1 MTPRHRNRFDGQ
13 FNGRLIEMMESP
25 AYRVLSLS
33 AHRVLDRICIELG
46 HHGGADGTKLPVT
59 YEQFM
64 EYGVHRHAIA
74 PAIRELEA
82 LGFIE
87 VTQRGKPSA
96 GEFRLP
102 NLFRLTWAVCHST
115 KPTHEWKRIPDI
127 ETAELW
133 AKAARKAKTGTKKQK
148 SSGGNHHCA
157 TPLNHHCNG
166 HSPPPKT
173 ITTVPPPLSIT
184 TSILPVGGLTCGS
197 TGH

>member
-1 MTPRHRNRFDGQ
+1 MPPRHRNRFDGQ

-59 YEQFM
+59 YEHFM

-96 GEFRLP
+96 GATDRNVGE
-102 NLFRLTWAVCHST
+102 
-115 KPTHEWKRIPDI
+115 
-127 ETAELW
+127 
-133 AKAARKAKTGTKKQK
+133 AA
-148 SSGGNHHCA
+148 
-157 TPLNHHCNG
+157 
-166 HSPPPKT
+166 
-173 ITTVPPPLSIT
+173 
-184 TSILPVGGLTCGS
+184 
-197 TGH
+197 